1 MLWSFLCLSQV
12 RIWTSNVICYGLFC
26 VCHKSGCE
34 PLTSY
39 VMVFLC
45 SHWQPIDILNQNNH
59 HINRFHSAT
68 FLCLSQVRT
77 WTSNVIC
84 YGLLCVC
91 HKSGLE
97 PLTSYVMVFLC
108 SHWQPIDILNK
119 NNYHINR
126 FHSATFCVCHKSG
139 PEPLTSYLM
148 VFFVFVTSQGLNL

>member
-1 MLWSFLCLSQV
+1 
-12 RIWTSNVICYGLFC
+12 
-26 VCHKSGCE
+26 
-34 PLTSY
+34 
-39 VMVFLC
+39 MVFLC
-45 SHWQPIDILNQNNH
+45 SHWQPIDILNQNNY

-68 FLCLSQVRT
+68 F
-77 WTSNVIC
+77 
-84 YGLLCVC
+84 CVC
-91 HKSGLE
+91 HKSGPE
-97 PLTSYVMVFLC
+97 PLTSYVMVFLS